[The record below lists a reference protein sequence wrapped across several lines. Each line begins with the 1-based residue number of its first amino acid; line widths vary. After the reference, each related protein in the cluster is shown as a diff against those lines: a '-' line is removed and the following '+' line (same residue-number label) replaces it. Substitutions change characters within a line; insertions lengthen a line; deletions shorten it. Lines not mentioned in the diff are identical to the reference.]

1 MAQPPLSDCFFVRL
15 IISQPPQNCN
25 VQNGPKFPL
34 DKETRPWYIIIVLS
48 SLIQLIRKEGARLIQ
63 INYNDS
69 RPIYEKVKDSLRR
82 LILTG
87 ALPPDSRLPS
97 VRELAMSLSIN
108 PNTIQRAYRELEAE
122 GCIVSV
128 PGKGSFVAR
137 DGAAR
142 EQRKREL
149 AEQLRALA
157 KEFDALGVQR
167 EELIALLKEE
177 ST

>member
-1 MAQPPLSDCFFVRL
+1 M
-15 IISQPPQNCN
+15 
-25 VQNGPKFPL
+25 
-34 DKETRPWYIIIVLS
+34 
-48 SLIQLIRKEGARLIQ
+48 IQ

-87 ALPPDSRLPS
+87 ALPPDSKLPS

-137 DGAAR
+137 DGGAR
-142 EQRKREL
+142 EQRRREL
-149 AEQLRALA
+149 TEKLRALA
-157 KEFDALGVQR
+157 REFDALGVSR
-167 EELIALLKEE
+167 EELIALLKEGE
-177 ST
+177 NT